1 MNSHFLA
8 KNIKHSILMSTLLFT
23 LSFSLTSNAT
33 SHVDKHSDSHS
44 DKQPAVKENA
54 STSVNT
60 ANEHGHETEH
70 KNEHKDDHGDD
81 HTDEHGDEHSE
92 EGHIVI
98 SAEMINTVDI
108 TSLTATSGEI
118 KQRLTLYGTSTT
130 EPSAVSQVRARFPGI
145 ITLLS
150 ANVGDKVKKGQLIAE
165 IESNNSLMR
174 YSIHA
179 AISGVITQRNANPGE
194 LANEQ
199 VLITIE
205 DHQKLWLELQVFAT
219 QQSKIA
225 IGQSVRINME
235 NQFADSV
242 ISQLLPSRTDSQKNS
257 PFSIARVPLD
267 NSQSN
272 WSVGS
277 LLVGS
282 VVVNKLAVPLIID
295 NSAIQVMEGK
305 EVIFV
310 KNEQGFEVR
319 AINLGLSDGQVSQV
333 LSGLK
338 QNEIY
343 AVKNSYLLKAE
354 LEKSSAEHHH

>member
-1 MNSHFLA
+1 MNSPFLA
-8 KNIKHSILMSTLLFT
+8 QNIKHGILISTLIFILP
-23 LSFSLTSNAT
+23 FSLTSNAT
-33 SHVDKHSDSHS
+33 SQVDKHSDSRV
-44 DKQPAVKENA
+44 AVKENSSIA
-54 STSVNT
+54 TNK
-60 ANEHGHETEH
+60 AIEHGDETEH
-70 KNEHKDDHGDD
+70 KDEHTNDHGE
-81 HTDEHGDEHSE
+81 EHGDEHSE
-92 EGHIVI
+92 EGHIAI
-98 SAEMINTVDI
+98 SAEMIKTVDI

-150 ANVGDKVKKGQLIAE
+150 ANVGDKVEKGQLIAE

-174 YSIHA
+174 YSIHS

-199 VLITIE
+199 VLLTIE

-225 IGQSVRINME
+225 IGQSVRISME
-235 NQFADSV
+235 NQVTDSV
-242 ISQLLPSRTDSQKNS
+242 ISQILPSRNDS
-257 PFSIARVPLD
+257 PFSIARVALD
-267 NSQSN
+267 NSQSK
-272 WSVGS
+272 WSIGS

-282 VVVNKLAVPLIID
+282 VVINKLAVPLIID

-305 EVIFV
+305 QVIFV

-319 AINLGLSDGQVSQV
+319 VISLGLSDGQFSQV

-338 QNEIY
+338 KNEIY